1 MTQEQQPATEIKQA
15 LLNEELNLAIALSAN
30 GYNKDGIRAN
40 LNKKR
45 LIK

>member
-1 MTQEQQPATEIKQA
+1 MTHELQLATERKQA

-30 GYNKDGIRAN
+30 GYNKDGIRAK